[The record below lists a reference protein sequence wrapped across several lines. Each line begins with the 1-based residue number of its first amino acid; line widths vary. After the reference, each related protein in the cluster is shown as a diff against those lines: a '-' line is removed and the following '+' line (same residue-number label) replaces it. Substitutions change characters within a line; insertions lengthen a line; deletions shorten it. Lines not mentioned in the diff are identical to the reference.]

1 MLTRAQH
8 KTLSFI
14 RHFIAR
20 HDCAPTLSEIAA
32 GLGLRSKGSLHKHVQ
47 ALAEAGYLKVHS
59 GRQRGIELTRFAE
72 QQLHSLPFLGRIAA
86 GQPIEAIPGEDTL
99 NLTEFLL
106 GPDRFALRVTG
117 DSMIDAGILDGDT
130 VIIKRQDNANDGD
143 IVVALI
149 DNGEATL
156 KRLRKRGDRIELIPA
171 NAAYPPLIYP
181 ANRVQ
186 IQGVLV
192 GQLRTYP

>member
-1 MLTRAQH
+1 M
-8 KTLSFI
+8 
-14 RHFIAR
+14 
-20 HDCAPTLSEIAA
+20 
-32 GLGLRSKGSLHKHVQ
+32 Q
-47 ALAEAGYLKVHS
+47 ALAEAGYLKIRS
-59 GRQRGIELTRFAE
+59 GQQRGIELTRFAE
-72 QQLHSLPFLGRIAA
+72 QQLHSLPLLGRIAA

-130 VIIKRQDNANDGD
+130 VIVERRDTADDGA
-143 IVVALI
+143 IVVALV

-171 NAAYPPLIYP
+171 NTAYPPLIYP